1 MTDLHRLAQAYV
13 EAREARMGCATFGLS
28 KPVFAEA
35 CTREDR
41 TYEAL
46 KTELAKPW
54 REAVRE
60 EMWLRLAKQMK
71 NTLQLA
77 VSLLPENLPDQDA
90 DAIVLAV
97 ERANLLYK
105 ELTVT
110 KEEDEG

>member
-1 MTDLHRLAQAYV
+1 MTDLHRHAKTYV
-13 EAREARMGCATFGLS
+13 EAKEARMVHATYGVS
-28 KPVFAEA
+28 KPAYAEVCIA
-35 CTREDR
+35 EDR
-41 TYEAL
+41 AYEAL
-46 KTELAKPW
+46 KAELSKPW
-54 REAVRE
+54 REASRE
-60 EMWLRLAKQMK
+60 EMWLRLAKQME

-110 KEEDEG
+110 KEDDEG

>member
-1 MTDLHRLAQAYV
+1 MNDLHRLVKTYV
-13 EAREARMGCATFGLS
+13 EAKEARMGCATFGVKS
-28 KPVFAEA
+28 FFAEA

-41 TYEAL
+41 AYEAL
-46 KTELAKPW
+46 KAELSKPW
-54 REAVRE
+54 REASRE
-60 EMWLRLAKQMK
+60 EMWLRAAKQMK

-77 VSLLPENLPDQDA
+77 VSLLPENLPAQDA

-110 KEEDEG
+110 KEDDEG

>member
-1 MTDLHRLAQAYV
+1 MTTLHRLAQAYV
-13 EAREARMGCATFGLS
+13 EARETRMGCTTFGLS

-41 TYEAL
+41 AYEAL

-60 EMWLRLAKQMK
+60 EMWLKV
-71 NTLQLA
+71 
-77 VSLLPENLPDQDA
+77 VSRYRQAFTRVLPLLPECHEEMAKASA
-90 DAIVLAV
+90 DLAA
-97 ERANLLYK
+97 ANLYLQ

-110 KEEDEG
+110 KEDDEG